1 MPTPEIRTTVVGSYP
16 LPDWLVAS
24 PSQQALIDA
33 TRVVFKTQE
42 ELGIDV
48 VADGELYRFDINHP
62 DTNGMIEY
70 FIRPMSGI
78 RSAVTRGDIE
88 EFGKLPGMG
97 FRAEPAG
104 VVEGPIDE
112 GTLNLPRD
120 YRRARSLTSHAMKF
134 TLTGPHML
142 CKTLMDHHYK
152 SKAELAMALGQALAK
167 QVRSIHPQVIQI
179 DEANIPGHPDEGD
192 WAADAINVVLDAAG
206 AEPSREVAARIRVSE
221 LKGRPI
227 GRVLVKMGRAT
238 REQIVEGLVIQKQKG
253 GPLGQILIDLGYV
266 YERDLALA
274 LAGQRGMESIAQSE
288 MTSVG
293 TVEVLHRSQVEKGV
307 HICFGNYGGQ
317 SIQKGEWKKL
327 INFMNKLHCDHV
339 VLEFAFRGY
348 DELVH
353 FRDMLDPRIAI
364 GLGVIDIKVNTV
376 ETPEV
381 VASRIEQATQIVG
394 PGRIK
399 WVHPDCGFWMNKR
412 SIADRKMASLV
423 QGRDLFLG
431 RR

>member
-1 MPTPEIRTTVVGSYP
+1 MATPQIRTTVVGSYP
-16 LPDWLVAS
+16 VPEWLVAL
-24 PSQQALIDA
+24 PSQQALVDA
-33 TRVVFKTQE
+33 TRVVMKTQE
-42 ELGIDV
+42 LAGIDV

-78 RSAVTRGDIE
+78 RSAVTRADIV

-120 YRRARSLTSHAMKF
+120 YRRARACTTHPMKF

-152 SKAELAMALGQALAK
+152 ERPALALALGRALAR
-167 QVRSIHPQVIQI
+167 QVADVDPDVLQV
-179 DEANIPGHPDEGD
+179 DEANIPGHPDEGE
-192 WAADAINVVLDAAG
+192 WAAAAINQVLDAATG
-206 AEPSREVAARIRVSE
+206 A
-221 LKGRPI
+221 K
-227 GRVLVKMGRAT
+227 
-238 REQIVEGLVIQKQKG
+238 
-253 GPLGQILIDLGYV
+253 
-266 YERDLALA
+266 ER
-274 LAGQRGMESIAQSE
+274 
-288 MTSVG
+288 
-293 TVEVLHRSQVEKGV
+293 GV

-317 SIQKGEWKKL
+317 SIQKGEWAKL
-327 INFMNKLHCDHV
+327 ISFMNQLHCDHL
-339 VLEFAFRGY
+339 VLEMAFRGY

-353 FRDMLDPRIAI
+353 LKEHLDPKKAI

-376 ETPEV
+376 ETPEL
-381 VASRIEQATQIVG
+381 VAKRIETAAKILG
-394 PGRIK
+394 PGRIR

-412 SIADRKMASLV
+412 SIADRKMESLV
-423 QGRDLFLG
+423 KGRDLYLG
-431 RR
+431 RT